1 MPVSIYLIA
10 LVKNLKTE
18 NERAH
23 RRLYVE
29 LIEYGKVESK
39 PISTVDLA
47 SQGTQFFQ
55 DLTKE
60 LQNDENG
67 TINCADR
74 VAILH
79 PLSFVKLPELHLI
92 IVSNSQSQS
101 QSQSNL
107 ISTYSFCFDRHDF
120 PCFRPFRPIQK
131 FTFSKSEVNH
141 KLRIELL
148 DTEKVC
154 KLEEI

>member
-10 LVKNLKTE
+10 LVKNLNTE
-18 NERAH
+18 KDRAH
-23 RRLYVE
+23 RSLYVQ
-29 LIEYGKVESK
+29 LIEYENDKSK

-47 SQGTQFFQ
+47 SQGKQFFQ
-55 DLTKE
+55 DLTKQ
-60 LQNDENG
+60 LQTDENS

-74 VAILH
+74 AAILH
-79 PLSFVKLPELHLI
+79 PLSVAKLREFHRNI
-92 IVSNSQSQS
+92 ISSSQSQS

-107 ISTYSFCFDRHDF
+107 SSTYSFCFDRHGF
-120 PCFRPFRPIQK
+120 PCFRPIKK
-131 FTFSKSEVNH
+131 FTFSMSEVND

-148 DTEKVC
+148 EKEKVC